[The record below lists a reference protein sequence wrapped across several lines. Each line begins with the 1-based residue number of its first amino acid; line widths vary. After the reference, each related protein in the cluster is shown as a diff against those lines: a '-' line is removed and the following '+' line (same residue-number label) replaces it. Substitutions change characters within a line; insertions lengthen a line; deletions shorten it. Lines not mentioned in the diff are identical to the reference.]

1 MATTTKVVVVP
12 YDPAW
17 PAQFADIRASLAAAL
32 AAAGAAY
39 LSIEHVGSTS
49 VPGLWAKPQ
58 LDIDV
63 VVADDGRGVV
73 FADGR
78 TAASHD
84 DGGGPVTADAAGAAR
99 PAGAGRAAPSALG
112 AAVAALEAAGY
123 EHRGE
128 LGVPRRHRLR
138 APPARG
144 PARNVYVVAA
154 GSVALRNH
162 VGVRDALRADA
173 ALRDEYAAVKRALVA
188 RAGEAG
194 LGIGEYVEGKTEVV
208 QRILER
214 AGMGEEER
222 AAVLEVNRSMS
233 QRLRERADGVE

>member
-1 MATTTKVVVVP
+1 MATTKVVVVP

-17 PAQFADIRASLAAAL
+17 PAQFAAIRASLAAAL
-32 AAAGAAY
+32 AAAGTAY
-39 LSIEHVGSTS
+39 ISIEHVGSTS

-78 TAASHD
+78 TAAAHD
-84 DGGGPVTADAAGAAR
+84 DDGRLVTADSAAAR
-99 PAGAGRAAPSALG
+99 EEGAGGPPSALG
-112 AAVAALEAAGY
+112 AAIAALEAAGY

-138 APPARG
+138 ARRP
-144 PARNVYVVAA
+144 
-154 GSVALRNH
+154 
-162 VGVRDALRADA
+162 
-173 ALRDEYAAVKRALVA
+173 
-188 RAGEAG
+188 RAGPRATCTSSRPG
-194 LGIGEYVEGKTEVV
+194 ASRCGTTSACATCCAPTPRCATSTLPSSARWSRGGARRGWASGEYVEGKTEVV

-214 AGMGEEER
+214 AGMGEEGAGRRVGAEPGHV
-222 AAVLEVNRSMS
+222 AAAEGGS
-233 QRLRERADGVE
+233 G